1 MKNKFLVLMILG
13 IVFITSCSDDD
24 DKDSPKDFNG
34 IYSTT
39 STERVLD
46 LRYSDVVFIG
56 KSVDFNSVDGK
67 SATLKLQ
74 GVVPGES
81 ETVFSDVQLEENNS
95 VYTFAAE
102 NKNDERTV
110 ALEGSIV
117 KGKLTVDVD
126 VKFVQSELMKTWDF
140 SAVKMSWAPHDY
152 PLTEVDLGFTKM
164 KLTTG
169 LLATM
174 APTMLA
180 KELKNYLQ
188 NITFREDGNIVATYN
203 TATATEENPEPEAD
217 WQTSPLNLAQY
228 CVKEGVCY
236 VFLSLDMIMRQV
248 NMDQEGRSMGTD
260 PILGAIEQLLTNG
273 IPVHFEKTEGT
284 NAKGALYVYLDEV
297 LLKQLGPL
305 LPLVEGFIPEDMAF
319 EASFLG
325 KTISVPVQSI
335 LENLPGALEVTTAM
349 QVGLQFKEAE

>member
-1 MKNKFLVLMILG
+1 MMKNKFLILMILG

-46 LRYSDVVFIG
+46 LRYSDAVFIG
-56 KSVDFNSVDGK
+56 KSVDFNSADGK

-126 VKFVQSELMKTWDF
+126 MGFF
-140 SAVKMSWAPHDY
+140 SGKDVMGSSR
-152 PLTEVDLGFTKM
+152 LSF
-164 KLTTG
+164 
-169 LLATM
+169 
-174 APTMLA
+174 
-180 KELKNYLQ
+180 
-188 NITFREDGNIVATYN
+188 DG
-203 TATATEENPEPEAD
+203 
-217 WQTSPLNLAQY
+217 S
-228 CVKEGVCY
+228 
-236 VFLSLDMIMRQV
+236 LS
-248 NMDQEGRSMGTD
+248 
-260 PILGAIEQLLTNG
+260 G
-273 IPVHFEKTEGT
+273 I
-284 NAKGALYVYLDEV
+284 Y
-297 LLKQLGPL
+297 
-305 LPLVEGFIPEDMAF
+305 
-319 EASFLG
+319 
-325 KTISVPVQSI
+325 
-335 LENLPGALEVTTAM
+335 
-349 QVGLQFKEAE
+349 

>member
-1 MKNKFLVLMILG
+1 MKNKFLLLMVVG
-13 IVFITSCSDDD
+13 IVFFASCSDDD
-24 DKDSPKDFNG
+24 DKDSPKDFSG

-39 STERVLD
+39 STDRVLD
-46 LRYSDVVFIG
+46 LKYSDAAFIG
-56 KSVDFNSVDGK
+56 KSVDFNSADGK

-81 ETVFSDVQLEENNS
+81 ETVFSGVPLESNNS
-95 VYTFAAE
+95 FYTFSAE
-102 NKNDERTV
+102 DKNDSRTV
-110 ALEGSIV
+110 TLEGSIV
-117 KGKLTVDVD
+117 KGKLTVNVN
-126 VKFVQSELMKTWDF
+126 VKFTQNELMKTWDF

-152 PLTEVDLGFTKM
+152 LLTEVPLGTLTM

-188 NITFREDGNIVATYN
+188 NVTFREDGNIVATYN

-228 CVKEGVCY
+228 CVKDGVCY

-248 NMDQEGRSMGTD
+248 DMDQEGRSTETD

-284 NAKGALYVYLDEV
+284 DGKGALYVYLDQV

-305 LPLVEGFIPEDMAF
+305 LPLVEGLIPADTAF
-319 EASFLG
+319 EATFIG
-325 KTISVPVQSI
+325 RTISVPVGPI

-349 QVGLQFKEAE
+349 QVGLQFKGTE